1 MAPARRRSP
10 AFISSPRRP
19 RHRIRRCADPRAV
32 RLSSSASG
40 AAAEPGSG
48 FEAGGALDTGA
59 PDGVLAGL
67 TDAVTRDGRLAGLTD
82 DELIGVLRAWRRLES
97 WSSAGVL
104 AAIAELARRRPA
116 DKTSPAPPGQFPA
129 QVSEFASD
137 EVAAA
142 LTLTGPAAAVMSEV
156 ALDLAV
162 RLPGTFQAQHAGLID
177 YPRARLI
184 AEVDPDPDQRA
195 SAPGGGEDPA
205 RGRRPDH
212 RPARAALARAVIAVD
227 PGAATRRREEAQKDP
242 AGAPL
247 ARGRRHRRP
256 GRDSLP
262 PADVLAA
269 DQRLTDRA
277 LALRAAGLPGSLEE
291 LRARA
296 YLDALL
302 GRDST
307 PPADPASG
315 PPGRPLPSRRPPRR
329 SGPAPARR
337 RPGRAWRPG
346 ST

>member
-1 MAPARRRSP
+1 M
-10 AFISSPRRP
+10 
-19 RHRIRRCADPRAV
+19 
-32 RLSSSASG
+32 
-40 AAAEPGSG
+40 
-48 FEAGGALDTGA
+48 
-59 PDGVLAGL
+59 
-67 TDAVTRDGRLAGLTD
+67 
-82 DELIGVLRAWRRLES
+82 LRAWRRLES

-116 DKTSPAPPGQFPA
+116 DKTPPAPPGQFPA

-184 AEVDPDPDQRA
+184 AEVDPHPDQRA

-212 RPARAALARAVIAVD
+212 RPAAGG
-227 PGAATRRREEAQKDP
+227 PGPGGDRRRPRGGDP
-242 AGAPL
+242 APGGGPEGSRGCAAGKRTPAPPPWP
-247 ARGRRHRRP
+247 ATA
-256 GRDSLP
+256 LP

-302 GRDST
+302 GQRLHTTRRT
-307 PPADPASG
+307 PSVTRLAPAGPSPAS
-315 PPGRPLPSRRPPRR
+315 RPAPEIRPRPAPSRPIPRSAPGWPHGSTLTLPLAHRSSAWPAAPGQVAGFGPVDAGAGPSIWAPGLASAHPRPRR
-329 SGPAPARR
+329 CCITLTDIGWSRCWPRLHSLAVRR
-337 RPGRAWRPG
+337 
-346 ST
+346 T